1 MDVVSGTS
9 LVRQPEKGRDWRAE
23 IVRVMH
29 IMPYIMCLI
38 RIPEKEEVI

>member
-1 MDVVSGTS
+1 MDVVSGTL
-9 LVRQPEKGRDWRAE
+9 LVGQPEEGWDWRAG

-38 RIPEKEEVI
+38 WIPEKEEVI